1 MTQITSRISKTG
13 LTISEQTWIC
23 LCQPSDVRNIG
34 GAIRAVANHNL
45 AGIKVITTETFDP
58 EKLTAFSSG
67 ADACV
72 TLEWY
77 DDLDVALR
85 NASLV
90 VGTSRRT
97 RTPTTAYQ
105 AYSSELPELL
115 ASQKRAHILFGN
127 ERIGLTA
134 EESKRCRAMIEIPS
148 AKQFP
153 SLNLAQ
159 AVACI
164 GYELNRPV
172 QTSTASKQLPP
183 RQVEMTQE
191 SAFYRRLEEVCE
203 ALSYPPGRTSDY
215 LGQRLRPLLQRANP
229 SESEYGLLLGVFREL
244 ERLGKQ
250 LKSSKR
256 GSE

>member
-1 MTQITSRISKTG
+1 MTLETSSNKA
-13 LTISEQTWIC
+13 TIAQRSWIC

-45 AGIKVITTETFDP
+45 AGIKIITPETFDS
-58 EKLTAFSSG
+58 EKITAFSSG

-72 TLEWY
+72 TIEWY

-85 NASLV
+85 DASLV

-97 RTPTTAYQ
+97 RSPTTAYQ
-105 AYSSELPELL
+105 ACSSELTALL
-115 ASQKRAHILFGN
+115 ESQRSAHVLFGN

-134 EESKRCRAMIEIPS
+134 EESKRCRAMVEIPS
-148 AKQFP
+148 AAKFP

-172 QTSTASKQLPP
+172 QTLTYKKHLPE
-183 RQVEMTQE
+183 RKVEMAKE
-191 SAFYRRLEEVCE
+191 SAFYQRLNEVCE
-203 ALSYPPGRTSDY
+203 SLEYPPGRTSDY

-229 SESEYGLLLGVFREL
+229 SESEYGLLLGIFREL

-250 LKSSKR
+250 LKNDKIR
-256 GSE
+256 SE